1 MELLHTNFKLKFLLY
16 SFLLWPTLSFSQG
29 EDLFNSLRQET
40 TKDESL
46 LPNRMIFTQ
55 RALWGNNGLL
65 RKAGIFPLNV
75 EKREKELKL
84 RRSMLK
90 IHQIIGYLTL
100 AGMVTQGFLG
110 GKLYN
115 NLESGVYDTD
125 LYNIHRTVG
134 NLTSISYFTGAGLS
148 LFSPPPL
155 INKKSKGLSSIKAHK
170 YLASVHFSAMLA
182 TNIFKNR
189 NRKFH
194 KISAYTAV
202 GSFAAAVLVFN
213 FK

>member
-16 SFLLWPTLSFSQG
+16 SFLLWSTLSFSQG

-75 EKREKELKL
+75 EQREKELKL

-90 IHQIIGYLTL
+90 IHQVIGYLTL

-115 NLESGVYDTD
+115 NWERG
-125 LYNIHRTVG
+125 LYNTHKTVG

-148 LFSPPPL
+148 LFAPPPL
-155 INKKSKGLSSIKAHK
+155 INKKTKGLSSIKAHK

-189 NRKFH
+189 NQQIH

>member
-1 MELLHTNFKLKFLLY
+1 MELLHTNFKLKFLLCI
-16 SFLLWPTLSFSQG
+16 FLLWSTLSLSQG

-55 RALWGNNGLL
+55 RALWGNDGLL
-65 RKAGIFPLNV
+65 RKVGIFPLNV
-75 EKREKELKL
+75 EQREKELKL

-90 IHQIIGYLTL
+90 IHQVIGYLTL

-115 NLESGVYDTD
+115 NWERG
-125 LYNIHRTVG
+125 LYNTHKTVG

-148 LFSPPPL
+148 LFAPPPL
-155 INKKSKGLSSIKAHK
+155 INKKSKGFSSIKAHK
-170 YLASVHFSAMLA
+170 YLASVHFSAMLS

-189 NRKFH
+189 NKQIH

>member
-1 MELLHTNFKLKFLLY
+1 MELFNTNSRVKFFLIGVLLL
-16 SFLLWPTLSFSQG
+16 SKLSFSQG

-40 TKDESL
+40 VKDESL
-46 LPNRMIFTQ
+46 IPKRMIFTQ
-55 RALWGNNGLL
+55 RAIWGNKGLL
-65 RKAGIFPLNV
+65 RKFGIFPLNV
-75 EKREKELKL
+75 EQREKELKL

-115 NLESGVYDTD
+115 NWERG
-125 LYNIHRTVG
+125 LYNTHKTVG

-148 LFSPPPL
+148 LFAPPPL

-182 TNIFKNR
+182 TNIFKKR
-189 NRKFH
+189 NQQIH

-202 GSFAAAVLVFN
+202 GSFAAAVLVFKFN
-213 FK
+213 

>member
-1 MELLHTNFKLKFLLY
+1 MGLLHTNFMVKFLFCI
-16 SFLLWPTLSFSQG
+16 FLLWSTLSFSQG
-29 EDLFNSLRQET
+29 EDLFSSIRQET
-40 TKDESL
+40 AKDESL

-75 EKREKELKL
+75 EQREKELKL

-90 IHQIIGYLTL
+90 IHQVIGYLTL

-115 NLESGVYDTD
+115 NWERG
-125 LYNIHRTVG
+125 LYNTHKTVG

-148 LFSPPPL
+148 LFAPPPL
-155 INKKSKGLSSIKAHK
+155 INKKTKGLSSIKAHK
-170 YLASVHFSAMLA
+170 YLASVHFSAMLS
-182 TNIFKNR
+182 TNIFKNK
-189 NRKFH
+189 NQQIH

>member
-1 MELLHTNFKLKFLLY
+1 MELLHTNFKLKFLLCI
-16 SFLLWPTLSFSQG
+16 FLLWSTLSLSQG

-75 EKREKELKL
+75 EQREKELKL

-115 NLESGVYDTD
+115 NWERG
-125 LYNIHRTVG
+125 LYNTHKTVG

-148 LFSPPPL
+148 LFAPPPL
-155 INKKSKGLSSIKAHK
+155 INKKTKGLSSIKAHK

-182 TNIFKNR
+182 TNVFKNR
-189 NRKFH
+189 NQQIH

>member
-1 MELLHTNFKLKFLLY
+1 MELLHTNFKVKFLFY
-16 SFLLWPTLSFSQG
+16 SFFLWSKLSFSQG

-75 EKREKELKL
+75 ELREKELKL

-90 IHQIIGYLTL
+90 IHQVIGYLTL

-115 NLESGVYDTD
+115 NWERG
-125 LYNIHRTVG
+125 LYNTHKTVG

-148 LFSPPPL
+148 LFAPPPL
-155 INKKSKGLSSIKAHK
+155 INKKTKGLSSIKAHK
-170 YLASVHFSAMLA
+170 YLASVHFSAMLS
-182 TNIFKNR
+182 TNIFKNK
-189 NRKFH
+189 NQQIH

>member
-1 MELLHTNFKLKFLLY
+1 MGLFNTNSRAKFLLI
-16 SFLLWPTLSFSQG
+16 SLLLWSKLSFSQG

-40 TKDESL
+40 VKDESL
-46 LPNRMIFTQ
+46 IPKRMIFTQ
-55 RALWGNNGLL
+55 RALWGNKGLL
-65 RKAGIFPLNV
+65 RKFGIFPLNV
-75 EKREKELKL
+75 EQREKELKL

-115 NLESGVYDTD
+115 NWERG
-125 LYNIHRTVG
+125 LYNTHKTVG

-148 LFSPPPL
+148 LFVPPPL

-170 YLASVHFSAMLA
+170 YLASVHFSSMLA
-182 TNIFKNR
+182 TNIFKKR
-189 NRKFH
+189 NQQIH

-202 GSFAAAVLVFN
+202 GSFAAAVLVFKFN
-213 FK
+213 

>member
-1 MELLHTNFKLKFLLY
+1 MGLLHTNFRVKFLFCI
-16 SFLLWPTLSFSQG
+16 FLLWSTLSFSQG
-29 EDLFNSLRQET
+29 EDLFSSIRKET
-40 TKDESL
+40 AKDESL

-75 EKREKELKL
+75 EQREKELKL

-90 IHQIIGYLTL
+90 IHQVIGYLTL

-115 NLESGVYDTD
+115 NWERG
-125 LYNIHRTVG
+125 LYNTHKTVG

-148 LFSPPPL
+148 LFAPPPL
-155 INKKSKGLSSIKAHK
+155 INKKTKGLSSIKAHK

-189 NRKFH
+189 NQQIH

>member
-1 MELLHTNFKLKFLLY
+1 MELFNTNSRAKFLLI
-16 SFLLWPTLSFSQG
+16 SLLLWSKLSFSQG

-40 TKDESL
+40 VKDESL
-46 LPNRMIFTQ
+46 IPKRMIFTQ
-55 RALWGNNGLL
+55 RVLWGNKGLL
-65 RKAGIFPLNV
+65 RKFGIFPLNV
-75 EKREKELKL
+75 EQREKELKL

-115 NLESGVYDTD
+115 NWERG
-125 LYNIHRTVG
+125 LYNTHKTVG

-148 LFSPPPL
+148 LFAPPPL

-182 TNIFKNR
+182 TNIFKKR
-189 NRKFH
+189 NQQIH

-202 GSFAAAVLVFN
+202 GSFAAAVLVFKFN
-213 FK
+213 

>member
-1 MELLHTNFKLKFLLY
+1 MELLHTNFKLKFLLCI
-16 SFLLWPTLSFSQG
+16 FLLWSTLSLSQG

-65 RKAGIFPLNV
+65 RKVGIFPLNV
-75 EKREKELKL
+75 EQREKELKL

-90 IHQIIGYLTL
+90 IHQVIGYLTL

-115 NLESGVYDTD
+115 NWERG
-125 LYNIHRTVG
+125 LYNTHKTVG

-148 LFSPPPL
+148 LFAPPPL
-155 INKKSKGLSSIKAHK
+155 INKKTKGLSSIKAHK

-189 NRKFH
+189 NQQIH

>member
-1 MELLHTNFKLKFLLY
+1 MGLFNTNSRAKFLLI
-16 SFLLWPTLSFSQG
+16 SLLLWSKLSFSQG

-40 TKDESL
+40 VKDESL
-46 LPNRMIFTQ
+46 IPKRMIFTQ
-55 RALWGNNGLL
+55 RALWGNKGLL
-65 RKAGIFPLNV
+65 RKFGIFPLNV
-75 EKREKELKL
+75 EQREKELKL

-115 NLESGVYDTD
+115 NWERG
-125 LYNIHRTVG
+125 LYNTHKTVG

-148 LFSPPPL
+148 LFAPPPL

-182 TNIFKNR
+182 TNVFKKR
-189 NRKFH
+189 NQQIH

-202 GSFAAAVLVFN
+202 GSFAAAVLVFKFN
-213 FK
+213 

>member
-1 MELLHTNFKLKFLLY
+1 MGLSHISIKSKILLGGFFFL
-16 SFLLWPTLSFSQG
+16 FTFSFSQG

-40 TKDESL
+40 VKDESL

-65 RKAGIFPLNV
+65 RKVGIFPLNI

-115 NLESGVYDTD
+115 NWERG
-125 LYNIHRTVG
+125 LYNTHKTVG
-134 NLTSISYFTGAGLS
+134 NITSISYFTGAGLS
-148 LFSPPPL
+148 LFAPPPL

-170 YLASVHFSAMLA
+170 YLASVHFSAMLS
-182 TNIFKNR
+182 TNIFKKR
-189 NRKFH
+189 NQQIH

>member
-1 MELLHTNFKLKFLLY
+1 MELLHTNFKLKFLLCI
-16 SFLLWPTLSFSQG
+16 FLLWSTLSLSQG

-65 RKAGIFPLNV
+65 RKVGIFPLNV
-75 EKREKELKL
+75 EQREKELKL

-90 IHQIIGYLTL
+90 IHQVIGYLTL

-115 NLESGVYDTD
+115 NWERG
-125 LYNIHRTVG
+125 LYNTHKTVG

-148 LFSPPPL
+148 LFAPPPL
-155 INKKSKGLSSIKAHK
+155 INKKTKGLSSIKAHK

-182 TNIFKNR
+182 TNIFKNK
-189 NRKFH
+189 NKQIH

>member
-1 MELLHTNFKLKFLLY
+1 MELLNTNSRVKFLLI
-16 SFLLWPTLSFSQG
+16 SLLLWSKLSFSQG

-40 TKDESL
+40 VKDESL
-46 LPNRMIFTQ
+46 IPNRMIFTQ
-55 RALWGNNGLL
+55 RALWGNKGLL
-65 RKAGIFPLNV
+65 RKFGIFPLNV
-75 EKREKELKL
+75 EQREKELKL

-115 NLESGVYDTD
+115 NWERG
-125 LYNIHRTVG
+125 LYKTHKTVG

-148 LFSPPPL
+148 LFAPPPL
-155 INKKSKGLSSIKAHK
+155 INKKTKGLSSIKAHK
-170 YLASVHFSAMLA
+170 YLASVHFSAMLS
-182 TNIFKNR
+182 TNIFKNK
-189 NRKFH
+189 NQQIH

>member
-1 MELLHTNFKLKFLLY
+1 MELFNTNSRAKFLLI
-16 SFLLWPTLSFSQG
+16 SLLLWSKLSFSQG

-40 TKDESL
+40 VKDESL
-46 LPNRMIFTQ
+46 IPKRMIFTQ
-55 RALWGNNGLL
+55 RALWGNKGLL
-65 RKAGIFPLNV
+65 RKFGIFPLNV
-75 EKREKELKL
+75 EQREKELKL

-115 NLESGVYDTD
+115 NWERG
-125 LYNIHRTVG
+125 LYNTHKTVG

-148 LFSPPPL
+148 LFAPPPL

-182 TNIFKNR
+182 TNIFKKR
-189 NRKFH
+189 NQQIH

-202 GSFAAAVLVFN
+202 GSFAAAVLVFKFN
-213 FK
+213 

>member
-1 MELLHTNFKLKFLLY
+1 MELLHTNFKLKFLLCI
-16 SFLLWPTLSFSQG
+16 FLLWSTLSLSQG

-40 TKDESL
+40 AKDESL

-65 RKAGIFPLNV
+65 RKVGIFPLNV
-75 EKREKELKL
+75 EQREKELKL

-90 IHQIIGYLTL
+90 IHQIIGYLTF
-100 AGMVTQGFLG
+100 AGMLTQGFLG

-115 NLESGVYDTD
+115 NWERG
-125 LYNIHRTVG
+125 LYKTHKTVG

-148 LFSPPPL
+148 LFAPPPL
-155 INKKSKGLSSIKAHK
+155 TNKKRKGLSSIKAHK

-182 TNIFKNR
+182 TNIYKNR
-189 NRKFH
+189 NKQVH

-202 GSFAAAVLVFN
+202 GSFAAAILVFK
-213 FK
+213 F

>member
-1 MELLHTNFKLKFLLY
+1 MELLHTNFKLKFLFY
-16 SFLLWPTLSFSQG
+16 IFLLWSTLSFSQG

-75 EKREKELKL
+75 EQREKELKL

-115 NLESGVYDTD
+115 NWERG
-125 LYNIHRTVG
+125 LYNTHKTVG

-148 LFSPPPL
+148 LFAPPPL
-155 INKKSKGLSSIKAHK
+155 INKKTKGLSSIKAHK

-189 NRKFH
+189 NQQIH

>member
-1 MELLHTNFKLKFLLY
+1 MELLHTNFKLKFLLCI
-16 SFLLWPTLSFSQG
+16 FLLWSTLSLSQG

-75 EKREKELKL
+75 EQREKELKL

-90 IHQIIGYLTL
+90 IHQVIGYLTL

-115 NLESGVYDTD
+115 NWERG
-125 LYNIHRTVG
+125 LYNTHKTVG

-148 LFSPPPL
+148 LFAPPPL
-155 INKKSKGLSSIKAHK
+155 INKKSKGFSSIKAHK

-189 NRKFH
+189 NKQIH

>member
-1 MELLHTNFKLKFLLY
+1 MELFNTNSRVKFFLIGVLLL
-16 SFLLWPTLSFSQG
+16 SKLSFSQG

-40 TKDESL
+40 VKDESL
-46 LPNRMIFTQ
+46 IPNRMIFTQ
-55 RALWGNNGLL
+55 RAIWGNKGLL
-65 RKAGIFPLNV
+65 RKFGIFPLNV
-75 EKREKELKL
+75 EQREKELKL

-115 NLESGVYDTD
+115 NWERG
-125 LYNIHRTVG
+125 LYNTHKTVG

-148 LFSPPPL
+148 LFAPPPL

-182 TNIFKNR
+182 TNIFKKR
-189 NRKFH
+189 NQQIH

-202 GSFAAAVLVFN
+202 GSFAAAVLVFKFN
-213 FK
+213 

>member
-1 MELLHTNFKLKFLLY
+1 MGLFNTNSRAKFLFIGL
-16 SFLLWPTLSFSQG
+16 LLWSKLSFSQG

-40 TKDESL
+40 VKDESL
-46 LPNRMIFTQ
+46 IPKRMIFTQ
-55 RALWGNNGLL
+55 RALWGNKGLL
-65 RKAGIFPLNV
+65 RKFGIFPLNV
-75 EKREKELKL
+75 EQREKELKL

-115 NLESGVYDTD
+115 NWERG
-125 LYNIHRTVG
+125 LYNTHKTVG

-148 LFSPPPL
+148 LFAPPPL
-155 INKKSKGLSSIKAHK
+155 INKKTKGLSSIKAHK

-182 TNIFKNR
+182 TNIFKKR
-189 NRKFH
+189 NQQIH
-194 KISAYTAV
+194 KLSAYTAV
-202 GSFAAAVLVFN
+202 GSFAAAVLVFKFN
-213 FK
+213 

>member
-1 MELLHTNFKLKFLLY
+1 MELLHTNFKLKFLLCI
-16 SFLLWPTLSFSQG
+16 FLLWSTLSLSQG

-75 EKREKELKL
+75 EQREKELKL

-90 IHQIIGYLTL
+90 IHQVIGYLTL

-115 NLESGVYDTD
+115 NWERG
-125 LYNIHRTVG
+125 LYNTHKTVG

-148 LFSPPPL
+148 LFAPPPL

-189 NRKFH
+189 NKQIH

>member
-1 MELLHTNFKLKFLLY
+1 MELFNTNSRAKFLLI
-16 SFLLWPTLSFSQG
+16 SLLLWSKLSFSQG

-40 TKDESL
+40 VKDESL
-46 LPNRMIFTQ
+46 IPKRMIFTQ
-55 RALWGNNGLL
+55 RVLWGNKGLL
-65 RKAGIFPLNV
+65 RKFGIFQLNV
-75 EKREKELKL
+75 EQREKELKL

-115 NLESGVYDTD
+115 NWERG
-125 LYNIHRTVG
+125 LYNTHKTVG

-148 LFSPPPL
+148 LFAPPPL
-155 INKKSKGLSSIKAHK
+155 INKKTKGLSSIKAHK

-189 NRKFH
+189 NQQIH

>member
-1 MELLHTNFKLKFLLY
+1 MGLLHTNFRVKFLFCI
-16 SFLLWPTLSFSQG
+16 FLLWSTLSFSQG

-75 EKREKELKL
+75 ELREKELKL

-90 IHQIIGYLTL
+90 IHQVIGYLTL

-115 NLESGVYDTD
+115 NWERG
-125 LYNIHRTVG
+125 LYNTHKTVG

-148 LFSPPPL
+148 LFAPPPL

-182 TNIFKNR
+182 TNIFKKR
-189 NRKFH
+189 NQQIH

-202 GSFAAAVLVFN
+202 GSFAAAILVFKFN
-213 FK
+213 

>member
-1 MELLHTNFKLKFLLY
+1 MELFNTNSRAKFLLI
-16 SFLLWPTLSFSQG
+16 SLLLWSKLSFSQG

-40 TKDESL
+40 VKDESL
-46 LPNRMIFTQ
+46 IPKRMIFTQ
-55 RALWGNNGLL
+55 RVLWGNKGLL
-65 RKAGIFPLNV
+65 RKFGIFPLNV
-75 EKREKELKL
+75 EQREKELKL

-115 NLESGVYDTD
+115 NWERG
-125 LYNIHRTVG
+125 LYNTHKTVG

-148 LFSPPPL
+148 LFAPPPL
-155 INKKSKGLSSIKAHK
+155 INKKSKGFSSIKAHK

-189 NRKFH
+189 NKQIH

>member
-1 MELLHTNFKLKFLLY
+1 MELFNTNSRAKFLLT
-16 SFLLWPTLSFSQG
+16 SLLLWSKVSFSQG

-40 TKDESL
+40 VKDESL
-46 LPNRMIFTQ
+46 IPKRMIFTQ
-55 RALWGNNGLL
+55 RALWGNKGLL
-65 RKAGIFPLNV
+65 RKFGIFPLNV
-75 EKREKELKL
+75 EQREKELKL

-115 NLESGVYDTD
+115 NWERG
-125 LYNIHRTVG
+125 LYNTHKTVG

-148 LFSPPPL
+148 LFAPPPL

-182 TNIFKNR
+182 TNIFKKR
-189 NRKFH
+189 NQQIH

-202 GSFAAAVLVFN
+202 GSFAAAVLVFKFN
-213 FK
+213 

>member
-1 MELLHTNFKLKFLLY
+1 MELLHTNSKLKFLLCI
-16 SFLLWPTLSFSQG
+16 FLLWSTLSLSQG

-65 RKAGIFPLNV
+65 RKVGIFPLNV
-75 EKREKELKL
+75 EQREKELKL

-90 IHQIIGYLTL
+90 IHQVIGYLTL

-115 NLESGVYDTD
+115 NWERG
-125 LYNIHRTVG
+125 LYNTHKTVG

-148 LFSPPPL
+148 LFAPAPL
-155 INKKSKGLSSIKAHK
+155 INKKSKGFSSIKAHK

-189 NRKFH
+189 NKQIH

>member
-1 MELLHTNFKLKFLLY
+1 MGLLHTNFRVKFLFCI
-16 SFLLWPTLSFSQG
+16 FLLWSTLSFSQG
-29 EDLFNSLRQET
+29 EDLFSSIRKET
-40 TKDESL
+40 AKDESL

-75 EKREKELKL
+75 EQREKELKL

-90 IHQIIGYLTL
+90 IHQVIGYLTL

-115 NLESGVYDTD
+115 NWERG
-125 LYNIHRTVG
+125 LYNTHKTVG

-148 LFSPPPL
+148 LFAPPPL
-155 INKKSKGLSSIKAHK
+155 INKKTKGLSSIKAHK
-170 YLASVHFSAMLA
+170 YLASVHFSAMLS
-182 TNIFKNR
+182 TNIFKNK
-189 NRKFH
+189 NKQIH

-213 FK
+213 FN

>member
-1 MELLHTNFKLKFLLY
+1 MGLFNTNSRAKFLLI
-16 SFLLWPTLSFSQG
+16 SLLLWSKLSFSQG

-40 TKDESL
+40 VKDESL
-46 LPNRMIFTQ
+46 IPKRMIFTQ
-55 RALWGNNGLL
+55 RVLWGNKGLL
-65 RKAGIFPLNV
+65 RKFGIFQLNV
-75 EKREKELKL
+75 EQREKELKL

-115 NLESGVYDTD
+115 NWERG
-125 LYNIHRTVG
+125 LYNTHKTVG

-148 LFSPPPL
+148 LFAPPPL

-170 YLASVHFSAMLA
+170 YLASVHLSAMLA
-182 TNIFKNR
+182 TNIFKKR
-189 NRKFH
+189 NQQIH

-202 GSFAAAVLVFN
+202 GSFAAAVLVFKFN
-213 FK
+213 